1 MKRSKVI
8 IVSVILTVLT
18 ALTVLAASADGKMPF
33 TDVEKDW
40 YYSSVEYV
48 WEHGIMK
55 GVSDKLFSPHGLTT
69 RAEIVTILSRLSG
82 DNVDGMSASQS
93 FKDVASD
100 EWYTDPVGWG
110 VANKIVNGYEDNTFR
125 PDSPVSRQELAA
137 LIARYMTFKNHSFP
151 ENPLI
156 GSFKDQNK
164 ISDWAVQSCETVRLA
179 GIIGGDEKGNFN
191 PESNAT
197 RAEIATMIKR
207 YMENSVDPMIEAFEN
222 IYDLTEGE
230 GRQID
235 VHLFYRDRIADHG
248 TTRSLSEQILPQLG
262 LDTETYEFV
271 FAMTDE
277 MHDTLIEATDA
288 SITGGTVSNN
298 RNEE

>member
-1 MKRSKVI
+1 MKKSKLI
-8 IVSVILTVLT
+8 IVSVLLAVFT
-18 ALTVLAASADGKMPF
+18 ALTVVAASADTKMPF
-33 TDVEKDW
+33 TDVENDW
-40 YYSSVEYV
+40 YFSSVEYV

-55 GVSDKLFSPHGLTT
+55 GVSDKQFSPHGLTT

-93 FKDVASD
+93 FKDVVVG

-125 PDSPVSRQELAA
+125 PDLPVSRQELAA
-137 LIARYMTFKNHSFP
+137 LIARYMKLKNQSFP

-156 GSFKDQNK
+156 GSFKDQDK
-164 ISDWAVQSCETVRLA
+164 ISDWAEESCETVRLA

-197 RAEIATMIKR
+197 RAEISTMIMR
-207 YMENSVDPMIEAFEN
+207 YMENSMDPMFDKLDN

-230 GRQID
+230 GRRVD
-235 VHLFYRDRIADHG
+235 VNLLLR
-248 TTRSLSEQILPQLG
+248 
-262 LDTETYEFV
+262 
-271 FAMTDE
+271 
-277 MHDTLIEATDA
+277 
-288 SITGGTVSNN
+288 
-298 RNEE
+298 